1 MTIPFSFR
9 KVVPLLSLLALAG
22 CGGGG
27 ASPNPPTSGPVTVEN
42 SLSRSDFF
50 DSDDDRYYDIYVCDA
65 QFSGQARLEMSSNDV
80 DSLIYVY
87 RKASNGDYDLIA
99 ENDDGGS
106 GRDAAL
112 EFSVERGRTYRI
124 IATSALPNERGDYDL
139 FFSEELGRPAR
150 VLPDA
155 NRVTQSVKLP
165 ARVPKKAV
173 Q

>member
-1 MTIPFSFR
+1 MINPFSFR
-9 KVVPLLSLLALAG
+9 KVVPLLPLLALAG

-50 DSDDDRYYDIYVCDA
+50 DSEDDRYYDIYVCDA
-65 QFSGQARLEMSSNDV
+65 RFTGTAELEMSSNAV
-80 DSLIYVY
+80 DSFLYVY
-87 RKASNGDYDLIA
+87 RKDSGGDYDLIA

-112 EFSVERGRTYRI
+112 EFTVERGQTYRI
-124 IATSALPNERGDYDL
+124 VATSALPDERGDYEL

-150 VLPDA
+150 VLPDT

-165 ARVPKKAV
+165 ARAPKKAT